1 MISPNHIPIKGLS
14 SLDHPS
20 VLQLLQEQTPTES
33 GTSIVQNDEGRG
45 KKCVY
50 LRAYWQWFAKHFL
63 HPDIVAEYKHIF
75 LWDEDIGVENFHHGR
90 LFVEMMVPV
99 FTKAAWQCA

>member
-20 VLQLLQEQTPTES
+20 VLRLLQEQTPTES
-33 GTSIVQNDEGRG
+33 GTSIVQNDEARVHISAINRT
-45 KKCVY
+45 K
-50 LRAYWQWFAKHFL
+50 WWFAKHFL

-75 LWDEDIGVENFHHGR
+75 LWDEDIGVANLHPGR